1 MPIAAA
7 RFRTSVPPETG
18 PFSVRG
24 FCDAALMWM
33 IRLVV
38 LVGVWCLILAASF
51 HEQAR
56 ASEGARFIGPIAEH
70 MLDRS
75 GKLGIAEVTA
85 SGAGFTAAN
94 GARAANYGPSP
105 SPDAALWL
113 RVGVP
118 VVADGSGDDRVF
130 ALREPRVRAMTLFV
144 PSAGGWRSLEW
155 RSGRTVTGS
164 AWPTRYPALS
174 LPTGEVAGRTV
185 YLRIQTPSSMRA
197 SLWLHSDTNF
207 LSAYATES
215 LLFGIAFGVLAG
227 LAIYLAAAGIV
238 ARDAV
243 SGALAAL
250 VLAYL
255 AYVLGDQGF
264 IETFL
269 WPGAVMAGR
278 VLSFGGTFLIFAA
291 MLVYAPLFLH
301 VRQHYPKVASVV
313 RGAAAAALVLALAAV
328 VSVATDST
336 LLRKFVAPIGIA
348 SIAGCL
354 VLAALTYRVD
364 RRRALVFILCWGPMF
379 AGGLLRMLHDVAPSI
394 GANPFAVNLTYLAA
408 CLSLLLSGIASAVD
422 LQRRERTAR
431 EAAEE
436 AAVRLR
442 TFAESASDS
451 FWECDGRGMVT
462 FASGPTSLAIGLRP
476 GVILGE
482 ILARDPSAAGID
494 AGVNLAAALAGS
506 SDFTALIA
514 LRDGSSRLDQ
524 RIVRFRAKPVGTEPG
539 LRGIVSDRTRE
550 VAAEERQ
557 AQQRKMA
564 AIGQLAGGVAHEIN
578 NLLHPI
584 VNLSRRVAGGFAPTD
599 ERRKFLDIVTDSGK
613 RASAIVS
620 GLLTS
625 VRPPADP
632 QHRARLGPSLAG
644 AVENLRSML
653 PDKVVLTFEA
663 DVEPGPMVDANEA
676 FQILANLVA
685 NAIYA
690 TRGGGRIA
698 VRFGRSDA
706 AGFTLSVEDDGEGMD
721 EDTRLRA
728 MEPFFTT
735 KQPGQGTGL
744 GLPIVYGIA
753 RSWNASVDIQSQP
766 GVGTRV
772 TIAIPDATLPTADRE
787 HAPNG

>member
-1 MPIAAA
+1 MDVVGVGRIPEAIAMRMM
-7 RFRTSVPPETG
+7 RF
-18 PFSVRG
+18 
-24 FCDAALMWM
+24 AALA
-33 IRLVV
+33 I
-38 LVGVWCLILAASF
+38 VWCLALAAT
-51 HEQAR
+51 APV
-56 ASEGARFIGPIAEH
+56 AGATEGARFVGPIADH
-70 MLDRS
+70 LLDRS
-75 GKLGIAEVTA
+75 GRLGIAEMAAPDAT
-85 SGAGFTAAN
+85 FTAAD
-94 GARAANYGPSP
+94 GTRAANYGPSP
-105 SPDAALWL
+105 SPNAALWL
-113 RVGVP
+113 RIAVP
-118 VVADGSGDDRVF
+118 AVTDGSGDDRVF

-144 PSAGGWRSLEW
+144 PAPEGWRMLEW
-155 RSGRTVTGS
+155 RTGQIATGS

-197 SLWLHSDTNF
+197 SLWLHSDANF
-207 LSAYATES
+207 LSAYATEN

-238 ARDAV
+238 AGDAV

-255 AYVLGDQGF
+255 GYVLGDQGF
-264 IETFL
+264 VETFI

-291 MLVYAPLFLH
+291 MLVFAPLFLQT
-301 VRQHYPKVASVV
+301 RQHYPKVAAVA
-313 RGAAAAALVLALAAV
+313 RGAAVAALLLALAAV
-328 VSVATDST
+328 VSVATGST

-354 VLAALTYRVD
+354 ALAALTCRVD

-379 AGGLLRMLHDVAPSI
+379 AGGSLRMLHDVAPAI
-394 GANPFAVNLTYLAA
+394 GANPLAINLTYLSA

-422 LQRRERTAR
+422 LQRRERAAR

-436 AAVRLR
+436 AAIRLR

-462 FASGPTSLAIGLRP
+462 FASGPTCLAIGLRP
-476 GVILGE
+476 GVMLGE
-482 ILARDPSAAGID
+482 VLARDPSAAGID
-494 AGVNLAAALAGS
+494 AGANFAAALAGG
-506 SDFTALIA
+506 SDFAASIA
-514 LRDGSSRLDQ
+514 LRDASSRLDQ
-524 RIVRFRAKPVGTEPG
+524 RLVRFRAKPVGTEPG
-539 LRGIVSDRTRE
+539 LRGIASDVTGQ

-564 AIGQLAGGVAHEIN
+564 AIGQLAGGLAHEIN

-584 VNLSRRVAGGFAPTD
+584 VNLSRRVASDFAPAD
-599 ERRKFLDIVTDSGK
+599 ERRKFLDIVTDSGR

-653 PDKVVLTFEA
+653 PDKIALTFEA
-663 DVEPGPMVDANEA
+663 DAEPGPMVDANEA
-676 FQILANLVA
+676 FQIVANLVA

-698 VRFGRSDA
+698 VRFRRSDP

-735 KQPGQGTGL
+735 KQPGEGTGL

-753 RSWNASVDIQSQP
+753 RSWNAAIDIQSQP
-766 GVGTRV
+766 GIGTRV
-772 TIAIPDATLPTADRE
+772 TIAIPDATLPAKDRE
-787 HAPNG
+787 HASEG